1 MNQKH
6 KDLYASWRELVKL
19 KESMGAKILELI
31 AHPDCKPEHLTEALP
46 PYKATVEMLRK
57 HRPTMVEALK
67 RYPVLSDSVKNTHL

>member
-6 KDLYASWRELVKL
+6 KDLYTSWRELVKL

-31 AHPDCKPEHLTEALP
+31 AHPDCKPEHLADALP

-57 HRPTMVEALK
+57 HKPTVVKAMGANTVLAMHVEQTRL
-67 RYPVLSDSVKNTHL
+67 

>member
-19 KESMGAKILELI
+19 KERMGAKILELI

-57 HRPTMVEALK
+57 HRPTMIEALK